1 LGGNVFPVYEL
12 RLLMGANECPAD
24 CLRTVHR
31 ALVRNGRID
40 PARRRRRRSD
50 YWISPEIVEACTMSP
65 LTLW

>member
-1 LGGNVFPVYEL
+1 VYEL

-50 YWISPEIVEACTMSP
+50 YKRNMPPYWNIYK
-65 LTLW
+65 LTCAIDIAELA